1 MEFLAGSS
9 QFATAIGTI
18 WEPIFAF
25 IEPLVKAAGGLETL
39 LGLLP

>member
-9 QFATAIGTI
+9 QFATAIGDI
-18 WEPIFAF
+18 WTPIYK
-25 IEPLVKAAGGLETL
+25 IMKPLVDAAGGLEKL